1 MEKIIVAQQY
11 TTKMG
16 IQGWAVGIT
25 GERKF
30 RMFLRTAKKAMG
42 YMFILK
48 LQTGLNISDNCLQ
61 RLSFAHKEE
70 KSLRTLQE
78 EQERIELS
86 KKIMDMADAK
96 IDEEMK
102 KEAAK
107 QRKEEKEAKKQRRT
121 KKNSK

>member
-25 GERKF
+25 GESKF

-70 KSLRTLQE
+70 KVLQE
-78 EQERIELS
+78 KMERDQLI
-86 KKIMDMADAK
+86 KAVMDREDAK
-96 IDEEMK
+96 LDEKMK

-107 QRKEEKEAKKQRRT
+107 QQEDEKKAKKQRKT

>member
-25 GERKF
+25 GESKM

-42 YMFILK
+42 YMFVLK
-48 LQTGLNISDNCLQ
+48 GQTGIAISENCLQ
-61 RLSFAHKEE
+61 RLSFAFKSEKENE
-70 KSLRTLQE
+70 QAMKRLAEQQE
-78 EQERIELS
+78 Y
-86 KKIMDMADAK
+86 MDRVANKPLD
-96 IDEEMK
+96 
-102 KEAAK
+102 EAAAE
-107 QRKEEKEAKKQRRT
+107 QRKEKKQRRS

>member
-70 KSLRTLQE
+70 KVLQE
-78 EQERIELS
+78 KMERDQLI
-86 KKIMDMADAK
+86 KAVMDRDDAK
-96 IDEEMK
+96 K
-102 KEAAK
+102 
-107 QRKEEKEAKKQRRT
+107 AKKQRKT